1 MPVKKEIS
9 PDDHLNNNP
18 LKFNVRFYR
27 FLKFFKG
34 ACQLIKHYYFFHF

>member
-18 LKFNVRFYR
+18 LNVRFYR